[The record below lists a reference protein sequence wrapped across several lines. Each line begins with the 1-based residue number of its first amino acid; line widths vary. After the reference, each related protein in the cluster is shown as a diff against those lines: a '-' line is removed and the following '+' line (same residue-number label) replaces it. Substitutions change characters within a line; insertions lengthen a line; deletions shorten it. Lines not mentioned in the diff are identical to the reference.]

1 MATVNKTHPDY
12 DSMADTWK
20 SCRDCVVGQ
29 RAVHAAGTRYLP
41 QLTDQTDA
49 DYKAYVTRTLFYN
62 ATWRTISSLSGMLF
76 RKEPVIE
83 VSDSIKPMLEDVT
96 MSGKSFYVLAKESSV
111 EVLTSGRMGILVDYP
126 QESVEGKTV
135 AEVQAMGM
143 RPSMQLYP
151 AESIINWKTSR
162 IGNSTVLSMLVL
174 TESVALE
181 GDSEFEHNSEIRYR
195 VLDLAPRATLDGG
208 LGGTISMAYRVRVF
222 RVNNKDEDEQIGPEI
237 FPVMNNKPLNFIPFF
252 FLGVDS
258 TTPELDE
265 PPLIDLVDA
274 NLAHYRL
281 DADHKHGLH
290 FTGLPTPVV
299 SGYTKEND
307 NEKLYVGSSSAWVF
321 PNPEARASYLE
332 YTGQGLAAIA
342 SEKEKLEQYMAV
354 LGARLLASE
363 KKDTETAQTAQIHR
377 AGESSILSSIAIT
390 INKGLTQALQV
401 FSAWAGV
408 EDKEA
413 KVELNQEF
421 LPPGITPQELT
432 ALLQGWQMGA
442 PGLSD
447 QGLFDILQKRE
458 VVAPDVTLEDEQ
470 ERISS
475 KPIPKPG
482 VNE

>member
-1 MATVNKTHPDY
+1 MASKVNTLHPQY
-12 DSMADTWK
+12 SVMQAKWQR
-20 SCRDCVVGQ
+20 CRDCVSGQ
-29 RAVHAAGTRYLP
+29 DAVHNAGILYLP

-83 VSDSIKPMLEDVT
+83 TSESIKTMLEDVT
-96 MSGKSFYVLAKESSV
+96 MSGKSFYVLAKEASV
-111 EVLTSGRMGILVDYP
+111 EVLTAGRMGILVDYP

-143 RPSMQLYP
+143 RPSMQAYP

-162 IGNSTVLSMLVL
+162 VGNSTVLSMLVL
-174 TESVALE
+174 TESAALK
-181 GDSEFEHNSEIRYR
+181 GDSEFEHKSETRYR
-195 VLDLAPRATLDGG
+195 VLDLLNGQ
-208 LGGTISMAYRVRVF
+208 YRVRVF
-222 RVNNKDEDEQIGPEI
+222 RIDDNDNDEQIGEDI
-237 FPVMNNKPLNFIPFF
+237 FPMMNNKALNFIPFF

-258 TTPELDE
+258 TTSELDE

-299 SGYTKEND
+299 SGYTKQDD

-321 PNPEARASYLE
+321 PDPQASASYLE
-332 YTGQGLAAIA
+332 YTGQGLGAIA
-342 SEKEKLEQYMAV
+342 SEKDKLEQYMAV

-377 AGESSILSSIAIT
+377 AGESSILSSIAT
-390 INKGLTQALQV
+390 TLSKGLTQALQV

-432 ALLQGWQMGA
+432 SILQSWQAGM
-442 PGLSD
+442 PGFSD
-447 QGLFDILQKRE
+447 EGVFSLLQKRE
-458 VVAPDVTLEDEQ
+458 MVAPDVTLEDEQ
-470 ERISS
+470 ARISS
-475 KPIPKPG
+475 KPIPKPAG
-482 VNE
+482 VIE

>member
-1 MATVNKTHPDY
+1 MAKVNTTHPDY
-12 DSMADTWK
+12 EAMQAKWQR
-20 SCRDCVVGQ
+20 CRDCVSGQ
-29 RAVHAAGTRYLP
+29 DAVHAAGTRYLP
-41 QLTDQTDA
+41 KLTDQTDA
-49 DYKAYVTRTLFYN
+49 DYKAYVTRTLFFN
-62 ATWRTISSLSGMLF
+62 ATWRTIASLSGMLF
-76 RKEPVIE
+76 RKEPVVE
-83 VSDSIKPMLEDVT
+83 TSESIKTMLDDVA
-96 MSGKSFYVLAKESSV
+96 MSGKSFYVLAKEASV

-143 RPSMQLYP
+143 RPSMQAYP

-174 TESVALE
+174 TESAALK
-181 GDSEFEHNSEIRYR
+181 GDSEFEHKSETRYR
-195 VLDLAPRATLDGG
+195 VLDLYPVSIGRRDGPD
-208 LGGTISMAYRVRVF
+208 LIYRVRMF
-222 RVNNKDEDEQIGPEI
+222 RINDKEEDEQIGGDI
-237 FPVMNNKPLNFIPFF
+237 FPMMNNKPLNFIPFF

-258 TTPELDE
+258 TTSELDE

-299 SGYTKEND
+299 SGYTKQDD

-321 PNPEARASYLE
+321 PDPQASASYLE
-332 YTGQGLAAIA
+332 YTGQGLGAIA

-377 AGESSILSSIAIT
+377 AGESSILSSIAMT

-401 FSAWAGV
+401 FSAWAGA

-432 ALLQGWQMGA
+432 SILQSWQAGMPGFSDEGVFSLLQKKE
-442 PGLSD
+442 
-447 QGLFDILQKRE
+447 II
-458 VVAPDVTLEDEQ
+458 APDTTLEEEQ
-470 ERISS
+470 TRIESR
-475 KPIPKPG
+475 PRPG
-482 VNE
+482 MGEA